1 MKKIF
6 IITISLLLVIT
17 ITGCT
22 NGGKQSNGVLTIKNN
37 MGETEKK
44 RVKELG
50 ELNCSNN
57 QKFEKYYQNAKVSFY
72 GKVASIRS
80 DTVECAVLD
89 CVDSDVI
96 NFEGGVGLALEKG
109 KYDLSEIDK
118 GTIIYI
124 ESTIAG
130 DKCATSPSHLI
141 LKNLDNDSIPIK

>member
-6 IITISLLLVIT
+6 IITLSLLLIIT

-22 NGGKQSNGVLTIKNN
+22 KSYDILTIKNN
-37 MGETEKK
+37 MGETEEKS
-44 RVKELG
+44 VEELG
-50 ELNCSNN
+50 EINCSNN

-72 GKVASIRS
+72 GKVASIS
-80 DTVECAVLD
+80 TDTVECAVLH
-89 CVDSDVI
+89 CADSDVI
-96 NFEGGVGLALEKG
+96 NFEGGVGLALPKG

-118 GTIIYI
+118 GTVIYI

-130 DKCATSPSHLI
+130 DHCASSPSHLI